1 MQKLLV
7 SSCVLDASA
16 LLALLNQE
24 PGEERVVE
32 ALASGAVMSTVN
44 LSEVVAK
51 LADIGM
57 TERDIREA
65 IEPLGIELADFDP
78 SGAFSAGLLR
88 PPSRRAGLSLGDRA
102 CVALGLH
109 QGLPVLTA
117 DTAWSSLSLGGEMEI
132 VMLR

>member
-1 MQKLLV
+1 MQKRLV
-7 SSCVLDASA
+7 TSCVLDASA
-16 LLALLNQE
+16 LLALLHQE

-32 ALASGAVMSTVN
+32 ALASGAVMSAVN

-57 TERDIREA
+57 TEPDIRATVETLD
-65 IEPLGIELADFDP
+65 IEVAEFDV
-78 SGAFSAGLLR
+78 SGAFATGMLR

-102 CVALGLH
+102 CLALG
-109 QGLPVLTA
+109 QQRGLPVLTA
-117 DTAWSSLSLGGEMEI
+117 DTAWNSLSLGSEIEI